1 MVKFVVT
8 PYSGNKNICKF
19 GLCIPTAIG
28 TANGYKNRIYTLQSN
43 KHPLLLTLLLLFGA
57 FYAVAQ
63 EDGLVPLPI
72 KAEKDTIIAPLYP
85 VPSRPPNGQAQNDS
99 LVPGSTALDS
109 ADSREP
115 LLLDEIKYNAKDY
128 VKLSQKDHKIYL
140 YNEAE
145 IYYQD
150 TELKAGII
158 VMDYVKNEVSA
169 GRIKDSLGNYTQL
182 PFFKQ
187 GDNEVRPDSIRF
199 NFETE
204 KALIFNSRTEQQA
217 GLGQLGS
224 DAMKVYAEVTKKE
237 NDSVYFMSEAK
248 LTTSKDTIDPDYFI
262 RVRKAKFVP
271 KKKVIAGFSNLY
283 IADVPTP
290 IGLPFA
296 YFPLTVGRTAGLM
309 MPTFGNDPDRGYF
322 LQNGGYY
329 IPFSEYADLTV
340 TGDFYTNGSY
350 GFRTQS
356 VYSKR
361 YRYRGN
367 VNFRFE
373 NLVTSQKGFDDY
385 SNSTAY
391 NIQISHS
398 QDQKAS
404 PNSRFSAS
412 VNLGSTSY
420 YQQSLNQVNLPLT
433 QNNNLSSSISY
444 SKTFPAYPSV
454 NMSLTASHSQNT
466 SPSARANP
474 DQKNIQMTLPTFQAS
489 MERIFPFA
497 KRDGIKKGVI
507 QNINFQYD
515 VNARNSLTTNDADFF
530 TGRMFDDAKIGARH
544 RIPISTNFKVAKFFS
559 VSMGGSYED
568 VWSLETFR
576 QRYVRG
582 VDDERGSVVRD
593 TLSGFDRYN
602 TYNLSASIGTTVYGT
617 FNFGEDKKIQAIR
630 HVMRPSLSYGYAPSF
645 DQFYDEYLNN
655 DTGEVVQYSR
665 FEGTLNGAPS
675 LGKSNSLSFSLANT
689 LEAKVT
695 DKDSTA
701 TEPKKV
707 PLLSNFNIST
717 GYNFESDSL
726 RLSPLRVNGGTNI
739 LNNKMSINFSAGLDP
754 YAIDNN
760 GRRINT
766 FNIDNGGSL
775 FRLTA
780 ANINIG
786 YSIDSETFGKKDE
799 DALED
804 EPIDEYDYV
813 AQSGGRDDD
822 LFGRADNYDNRLI
835 DDEYGEEKDEDIE
848 NPPYATKIP
857 WKFRLAYSASYFNS
871 ARQNEFSSHSLMFSG
886 DIELSPRWK
895 VGGSSGYDFKNK
907 GFTLTQLR
915 FERDLKS
922 FRMNFNWT
930 PFGQYSRWYFFIGIK
945 SSLLSDLKWENRSQP
960 PRRR

>member
-1 MVKFVVT
+1 
-8 PYSGNKNICKF
+8 
-19 GLCIPTAIG
+19 
-28 TANGYKNRIYTLQSN
+28 LQSN
-43 KHPLLLTLLLLFGA
+43 KHFFLLLALLLVGTFSSL
-57 FYAVAQ
+57 AQ
-63 EDGLVPLPI
+63 EDGLIPLPI
-72 KAEKDTIIAPLYP
+72 KAEKDTIIAPLFP
-85 VPSRPPNGQAQNDS
+85 DPAIKDSIVGDSSALKTKNGKK
-99 LVPGSTALDS
+99 
-109 ADSREP
+109 P
-115 LLLDEIKYNAKDY
+115 LLLDKIKYKAKDH
-128 VKLSQKDHKIYL
+128 VRLSQKDQKIYL

-158 VMDYVKNEVSA
+158 IMDYIKNEVYA

-182 PFFKQ
+182 PYFKQ

-199 NFETE
+199 NFDTQ
-204 KALIFNSRTEQQA
+204 KALIWNSRTEQQA

-224 DAMKVYAEVTKKE
+224 DAMKVYAEITKKE
-237 NDSVYFMSEAK
+237 NDSVYFLHEGK
-248 LTTSKDTIDPDYFI
+248 LTTSADTINPDYYI
-262 RVRKAKFVP
+262 RIRKAKFVP

-290 IGLPFA
+290 IALPFA
-296 YFPLTVGRTAGLM
+296 YFPLTVGRSAGVM

-329 IPFSEYADLTV
+329 VPFSEYADITL

-356 VYSKR
+356 VYTKR

-367 VNFRFE
+367 VNFRYE

-385 SNSTAY
+385 SNSKVW

-398 QDQKAS
+398 QDTKAS

-412 VNLGSTSY
+412 VNLGSSSY
-420 YQQSLNQVNLPLT
+420 YQNSLNQVNLPLT

-444 SKTFPAYPSV
+444 SKTFPSYPSV

-466 SPSARANP
+466 SPAAREDP
-474 DQKNIQMTLPTFQAS
+474 TIDNIQMTLPTFQAS

-497 KRDGIKKGVI
+497 KKDGIKKGVI

-515 VNARNSLTTNDADFF
+515 VNARNSLTTNDEDFLKAA
-530 TGRMFDDAKIGARH
+530 MFDNALVGAKH

-559 VSMGGSYED
+559 VTMGGSYED
-568 VWSLETFR
+568 VWALETYT
-576 QRYVRG
+576 QRYELG
-582 VDDERGSVVRD
+582 EDGAIGSVVRD
-593 TLSGFDRYN
+593 TISGFDRYN
-602 TYNLSASIGTTVYGT
+602 KYNMSASIGTTVYGT
-617 FNFGEDKKIQAIR
+617 FDFGEDKKIQALR
-630 HVMRPSLSYGYAPSF
+630 HVMRPSLSYGYSPSF

-655 DTGEVVQYSR
+655 DTGEIVQYSR

-689 LEAKVT
+689 LEAKVR

-701 TEPKKV
+701 TEAKKV
-707 PLLSNFNIST
+707 PILSNFNVST

-726 RLSPLRVNGGTNI
+726 KLSPLRINGGTNI
-739 LNNKMSINFSAGLDP
+739 LDNKMSINFSAGLDP

-760 GRRINT
+760 GRRIEK

-775 FRLTA
+775 FRLTQ

-786 YSIDSETFGKKDE
+786 YSIDSETFGRRKKDE
-799 DALED
+799 EEED
-804 EPIDEYDYV
+804 EETGAYDYV

-822 LFGRADNYDNRLI
+822 LFGRADNFDDRRSGDDYDK
-835 DDEYGEEKDEDIE
+835 EKDGDLE
-848 NPPYATKIP
+848 NPRYGTKIP
-857 WKFRLAYSASYFNS
+857 WNFRLAYSASYFNS

-945 SSLLSDLKWENRSQP
+945 SSILSDLKWENRSQ
-960 PRRR
+960 R